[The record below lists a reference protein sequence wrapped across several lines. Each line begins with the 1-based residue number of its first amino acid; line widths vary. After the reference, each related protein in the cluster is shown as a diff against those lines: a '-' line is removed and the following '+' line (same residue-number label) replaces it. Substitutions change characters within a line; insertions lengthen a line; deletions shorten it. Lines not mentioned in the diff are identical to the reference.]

1 MLLQPQGHRGFV
13 AIATVQGGVPKGRPP
28 SRLHGC
34 FRRYPQNFQCRAISM
49 PGRFQGWA
57 ISMPASRLPT
67 FSEGI
72 GRRQNLLFST
82 RRPAAN
88 FSQGKQAAA
97 RTHRLGDEFE
107 Q

>member
-1 MLLQPQGHRGFV
+1 LWRLQQCKEECRREDPFEVARLLPQIPTKLSVPGHFHARQISGLGHFHARQPAANFLRGNW
-13 AIATVQGGVPKGRPP
+13 PP
-28 SRLHGC
+28 SEL
-34 FRRYPQNFQCRAISM
+34 AV
-49 PGRFQGWA
+49 
-57 ISMPASRLPT
+57 
-67 FSEGI
+67 
-72 GRRQNLLFST
+72 ST

>member
-1 MLLQPQGHRGFV
+1 V
-13 AIATVQGGVPKGRPP
+13 AIATVQGGVPKGRPTP
-28 SRLHGC
+28 FEVARLLPQIPTKLSGLGHFNARQISGLGHFHARQPAAN
-34 FRRYPQNFQCRAISM
+34 FRRGNWPPPELAV
-49 PGRFQGWA
+49 
-57 ISMPASRLPT
+57 
-67 FSEGI
+67 
-72 GRRQNLLFST
+72 ST